1 MKEQQFPYDV
11 QLYDRRFLNC
21 FQRHAV
27 VFMKRLGIEVDWLFY
42 NALPAVDDIFQ
53 QMVVENKAKYA
64 LQSSYFS
71 DIDLALLGVRFH
83 ERQAERLDDL
93 LPVIHQQIQAYGCAF
108 LSGDV
113 YYFAHCPEYR
123 SAHAQHVVVL
133 RQTDAGGI
141 WDIVDDNAA
150 SVLCEYRYPQEVLEQ
165 FFQNDGARRMFFLE
179 WEPTPLS
186 DIEAS
191 FRQRHEVFLNGF
203 NGDPWFYRNLEQVLD
218 NALACD
224 ATKYRALHDVFTLL
238 AGSRHCFARYL
249 SMTGA
254 PDAAI
259 ERVALFAKEAS
270 VLKGL
275 MVMAQISGKVRRRDL
290 IERCAALA
298 QLEAQYLHDLRL
310 PNKQGTVYV

>member
-1 MKEQQFPYDV
+1 MKEQPFPYDV

-27 VFMKRLGIEVDWLFY
+27 VFMKRLGIEVDWLFH
-42 NALPAVDDIFQ
+42 NALPAANDIFQ

-71 DIDLALLGVRFH
+71 EDDLALLGVRFY
-83 ERQAERLDDL
+83 ERQAEHLDDL
-93 LPVIHQQIQAYGCAF
+93 LEIIHQQIQANGCAF

-133 RQTDAGGI
+133 RQANADGT

-150 SVLCEYRYPQEVLEQ
+150 SVLCEYRYPQQVLEQ
-165 FFQNDGARRMFFLE
+165 FFQNEGARRMFCLE
-179 WEPTPLS
+179 WTPTPIS
-186 DIEAS
+186 AVETS
-191 FRQRHEVFLNGF
+191 FPQRHQAFLNDF
-203 NGDPWFYRNLEQVLD
+203 NNDPWFYYNLEHLLD
-218 NALACD
+218 NPLACD
-224 ATKYRALHDVFTLL
+224 ATKFRALHDVFTLL
-238 AGSRHCFARYL
+238 AGSRDCFSRYL

-254 PDAAI
+254 PEATQ
-259 ERVALFAKEAS
+259 ERVALFAKEAG

-275 MVMAQISGKVRRRDL
+275 MVMAQITGKVRRRDL

-298 QLEAQYLHDLRL
+298 ELETQYLYDLRL
-310 PNKQGTVYV
+310 PHLQSMAHA